1 MKKMLYFCKKEV
13 PKACRIANSMYLME
27 HKAQLTN
34 GGLPVRVWVQV
45 FGDTFRLAWTAAHFF
60 YYKPTL
66 VCCSRVV

>member
-1 MKKMLYFCKKEV
+1 MGGGLRNDMMAGSSGLK
-13 PKACRIANSMYLME
+13 IANSMYLME

-60 YYKPTL
+60 YYNPTL